1 MVPDVAFGEWLVAHR
16 APWMVAV
23 SEVLAEVFRPWH
35 VLVFATVLG
44 VLFLRRFGRATAA
57 RFWCAVV
64 LAQVVTHLLKP
75 VAGRERPPVEWR
87 LAVEPTAAFPSGHV
101 TGAAV
106 LTGSLVVVFWPVL
119 RRAGRWAAVSAAFV
133 VTVAVAASRL
143 ILGVHWLSDTTAGV
157 AVAVVSLGVVG
168 GVGAVRLRRGC
179 PSGS

>member
-35 VLVFATVLG
+35 VLVFATVLA
-44 VLFLRRFGRATAA
+44 VLFLRRFGRATAV

-75 VAGRERPPVEWR
+75 VVGRSRPPVEWR
-87 LAVEPTAAFPSGHV
+87 LVVEPTAAFPSGHV
-101 TGAAV
+101 TGAAA
-106 LTGSLVVVFWPVL
+106 LAGAMVVVFWPVL
-119 RRAGRWAAVSAAFV
+119 RGAGRWAAVFVAAA
-133 VTVAVAASRL
+133 VTVSVAASRL
-143 ILGVHWLSDTTAGV
+143 ILGVHWLSDTVAGV

-168 GVGAVRLRRGC
+168 GVGTIRLRRGS